1 MFDERH
7 FNTWTEANDLIMLL
21 AQKHNVIILFPLP
34 ELGLGQ
40 GGLWTLYQALFV
52 QTILKKNKLKI
63 KIFPEGPSDYH

>member
-52 QTILKKNKLKI
+52 QI
-63 KIFPEGPSDYH
+63 IF